1 MASGNFG
8 NTWRNALPPSA
19 RSYLRTLRDR
29 VLIRPVVRMGWRPAH
44 EIPLE
49 PVYLHSN
56 YGYDDEENI
65 RSAVTLV
72 HNYSTASYERLATL
86 WQQVRYLDKYRI
98 PGALVE
104 CGVWKGGAAGLMALA
119 HMHSTTE
126 PFRIFHL
133 FDSFEGLP
141 EPIGE
146 FDGGVAPEVAAGSCN
161 GKLVAIGQLA
171 AAQSD
176 SEQLLSEK
184 ICYPRDLVR
193 YHVGWFQETIPRD
206 TSSIG
211 EIALLRLAGDWYE
224 STRLPLQY
232 LYSKVASKGV
242 VAVADYGAFDG
253 SRRAVDE
260 FIATQPT
267 PIMLHH
273 IDWAGRY
280 WIKP

>member
-1 MASGNFG
+1 
-8 NTWRNALPPSA
+8 
-19 RSYLRTLRDR
+19 
-29 VLIRPVVRMGWRPAH
+29 MGWRPAR
-44 EIPLE
+44 EIPLD
-49 PVYLHSN
+49 PAYLHSN

-65 RSAVTLV
+65 RSALRLV

-86 WQQVRYLDKYRI
+86 WQQIRYLDKYRI

-119 HMHSTTE
+119 HIHSTTQ
-126 PFRIFHL
+126 PFRILHL

-141 EPIGE
+141 EPISE
-146 FDGGVAPEVAAGSCN
+146 FDGGAAHDVAAGCGN
-161 GKLVAIGQLA
+161 GTLRAIGQLA

-176 SEQLLSEK
+176 SEQLLLEK
-184 ICYPRDLVR
+184 IRYPRGLVR

-206 TSSIG
+206 ASSIG

-224 STRLPLQY
+224 STRLPLQH
-232 LYSKVASKGV
+232 LYSKVASKGL
-242 VAVADYGAFDG
+242 VAVADYGSFDG
-253 SRRAVDE
+253 SRRAVEE